1 MDCLTTACTKDLNQE
16 VIYIDLDEESSQAET
31 VIKMTLNNYY
41 TAGSFEFNL
50 ICIFWGEIFLGE
62 NLVP

>member
-1 MDCLTTACTKDLNQE
+1 M
-16 VIYIDLDEESSQAET
+16 IYIDLDEESSQAET

-50 ICIFWGEIFLGE
+50 ICIFWAEIFLGE